1 LLNSV
6 STVGRLARITRDFAF
21 VPKDGRKFAGDS
33 KAGPS
38 IATLQCGDW
47 QESSEGDELHKLVLV
62 VEGIVDVEGGSGGW
76 LVMPNHMIFVPANR
90 PFNLRTAAGTRVNVA
105 FLDPNDHP
113 WHHHGCWVTQANP
126 LVHEIFAL
134 LIDLAGREPANPE
147 MARHL
152 LKTISVLCTEWF
164 SNPRMLWL
172 PAAKSPET
180 RAFVSHVRQHL
191 DDVTVESACRACALA
206 PRTMQRLAQQ
216 EFAFGLKTLI
226 SEVRIMRT
234 MELLADGSLSLDS
247 IARTVGYSSSSAFA
261 IAFSGRIGCSPLE
274 YRLRNRTALQACRM
288 AAG

>member
-1 LLNSV
+1 MNSV
-6 STVGRLARITRDFAF
+6 STVDRLVRITRDFAF
-21 VPKDGRKFAGDS
+21 VSRGGRKFAGDS

-38 IATLQCGDW
+38 VATFDCGEW
-47 QESSEGDELHKLVLV
+47 EESSEGDELHKLVLV
-62 VEGIVDVEGGSGGW
+62 VDGMMDVEGGSGGW

-90 PFNLRTAAGTRVNVA
+90 PFNLRTAAGTRVNAA

-134 LIDLAGREPANPE
+134 LVDLAGRESGDPD
-147 MARHL
+147 MMRHL
-152 LKTISVLCTEWF
+152 LKTISMLCTEWF

-180 RAFVSHVRQHL
+180 RAFVSHVREHL

-216 EFAFGLKTLI
+216 EFSFGPKTLI
-226 SEVRIMRT
+226 SEVRIMRA
-234 MELLADGSLSLDS
+234 MELLAADSLSLDR
-247 IARTVGYSSSSAFA
+247 IARAVGYSSSSAFT
-261 IAFSGRIGCSPLE
+261 IAFSGRIGRSPLE
-274 YRLRNRTALQACRM
+274 YRLTNRTALQSCRI
-288 AAG
+288 AAD